1 MSDFVYVGLH
11 DSDAVPEYLQA
22 IADSIRQRKIVL
34 TSGEQRFVATPAK
47 LVRVRVEASR
57 GEEAVHL
64 MVKLSWNE
72 DTAPAG
78 QTPPLLIGPR

>member
-1 MSDFVYVGLH
+1 MPDFVYVGLH
-11 DSDAVPEYLQA
+11 DFDTVPEYLQA
-22 IADSIRQRKIVL
+22 IAEGIRRREIVL
-34 TSGEQRFVATPAK
+34 TSGKQRFVATPAQ

-64 MVKLSWNE
+64 TVKLSWNE

>member
-11 DSDAVPEYLQA
+11 DFDTVPEYLQA
-22 IADSIRQRKIVL
+22 IAESIRQREIVL

-47 LVRVRVEASR
+47 LVRVRVEAAR
-57 GEEAVHL
+57 GEESVHL
-64 MVKLSWNE
+64 TVKLSWSE

-78 QTPPLLIGPR
+78 QTAPLHIGPR